1 VIEAFL
7 SRALLVAIRVG
18 GLMTFAPFFGNA
30 ALPIQVKGTLTL
42 LLTVLLLPV
51 YAAAGVMPAEA
62 ATASGW
68 IRMAMS
74 EAAIGLMTGLAT
86 QFVFDGLELAGQIVG
101 FQFGFS
107 LVNVIDP
114 NSQVEITVL
123 ATFYEFVALLIFM
136 VLGVQ
141 RWLLRAVSASFLMI
155 PPGTLAVAQLPVR
168 NLLKAS
174 GSMWLVGAEVAFPVL
189 LATMVVDLAIGFVSK
204 ASPQIPAMFFGI
216 SVKVLLGLGLLYGT
230 SIFWPR
236 LFENYFF
243 HALANLQDLLTI
255 AR

>member
-1 VIEAFL
+1 VIELFL

-30 ALPIQVKGTLTL
+30 SLPVQVKGALTL

-51 YAAAGVMPAEA
+51 YAATAPTGTAS
-62 ATASGW
+62 ASGW
-68 IRMAMS
+68 IWMAMS
-74 EAAIGLMTGLAT
+74 EAAIGLMTGLTT

-123 ATFYEFVALLIFM
+123 STLYEFVGLLIFM
-136 VLGVQ
+136 ALGVQ

-155 PPGTLAVAQLPVR
+155 PPGSLAAAQLPAR
-168 NLLKAS
+168 NLLRAS
-174 GSMWLVGAEVAFPVL
+174 GSMWLVGAEVAFPIL
-189 LATMVVDLAIGFVSK
+189 LATMVVDMAIGFVTK
-204 ASPQIPAMFFGI
+204 ASPQVPAMFFGI
-216 SVKVLLGLGLLYGT
+216 SVKVLLGLALLYGT

-255 AR
+255 GR